1 MTVETPIDGE
11 RSRRVAEIV
20 GEALECPPAE
30 RPAFL
35 DAVCGGDTALRES
48 VEALLAADRTAEGF
62 AGVSPPSEG
71 LIGSTL
77 SHYRILERLGAGGMG
92 EVYLAEDEKLGR
104 RVALKVLPRELARHP
119 ERLARFRREAR
130 TVAALN
136 HPNIVTLHSTEE
148 ARGLHFL
155 TMELVE
161 GVTLREKV
169 VPGGLPA
176 AEVLRLALPLAEA
189 LAAAHAQG
197 ITHRDLKPANV
208 MISGDG
214 RIKVLDFGIAKLAE
228 ATETDGPRET
238 STALTL
244 DGLVPGTVA
253 YMSPE
258 QVVGHP
264 VDRRSDIFSLGVVLF
279 ELATGEHPFAAP
291 SRAETISKILRD
303 PPAAGSDAALP
314 HRLGRIIDRCL
325 EKDPD
330 RRYQDARTLAGDLR
344 TLERETAEVPL
355 AGRRRRPGLAMAAGL
370 LLAALS
376 GAVLLWTVRSVQTPP
391 AGGAPPAKRSELAG
405 SVASVPAPMG
415 VAVLHFQNLTGDPQ
429 LDWLR
434 AGLTE
439 MLVTDLSQSPRLDV
453 LGSDR
458 LHQILADLGARD
470 DAGTSPPS
478 FELVRQVAQQ
488 ASVRKVVLGSYAQ
501 VEGNVLITFQIEDA
515 ETGKI
520 VGSERVQGP
529 GGERLLSL
537 VDALAAAVRRRL
549 GVVTPSPAPVA
560 LQDVTTSSPTALRLY
575 TEALALSYQAKS
587 SEAIVL
593 LERAVELDPDFALA
607 LADLGIFHANLGHQ
621 ALSIHYL
628 GKAIAKAEHL
638 PVHLRSLIQGRYY
651 ARTWGTY
658 GRAIESFREYLRLYP
673 GREGPLNHLARLEA
687 YLERYE
693 EAIRDYETI
702 LAQGARFG
710 PTAASAANA
719 YTALGQFETG
729 RQLLQDLADRDPDS
743 WVAQAGLGWLLMQ
756 WGKLDEAGAAL
767 QRAAILR
774 PGEASI
780 EQARWRLAVLR
791 QDFQDAESAARA
803 MAALEDPYEQWRGTL
818 SLARNAQLR
827 GDVPA
832 ALEHLAAAARAFP
845 QPEASTAMA
854 HCWTADLLL
863 DLNEPA
869 RALAEAERARKIAP
883 GDWPELQG
891 MFLSALAQ
899 QELGRRGAA
908 DALLAE
914 LKRRAATNPNNVEE
928 RQILRLEGRLAL
940 ARGDAES
947 AVTSLRKAAALL
959 PPQGFEIHRYV
970 QPDHVPVWYDL
981 GRAELAAGRPG
992 EARQWLEK
1000 VAGSG
1005 AEHIEFPLAY
1015 RRAIALL
1022 R

>member
-1 MTVETPIDGE
+1 
-11 RSRRVAEIV
+11 
-20 GEALECPPAE
+20 
-30 RPAFL
+30 
-35 DAVCGGDTALRES
+35 
-48 VEALLAADRTAEGF
+48 
-62 AGVSPPSEG
+62 
-71 LIGSTL
+71 
-77 SHYRILERLGAGGMG
+77 
-92 EVYLAEDEKLGR
+92 
-104 RVALKVLPRELARHP
+104 
-119 ERLARFRREAR
+119 
-130 TVAALN
+130 
-136 HPNIVTLHSTEE
+136 
-148 ARGLHFL
+148 
-155 TMELVE
+155 
-161 GVTLREKV
+161 V
-169 VPGGLPA
+169 V
-176 AEVLRLALPLAEA
+176 RLALPLADA
-189 LAAAHAQG
+189 VAAAHAQG

-214 RIKVLDFGIAKLAE
+214 RVKVLDFGIAKPVAGASQPE
-228 ATETDGPRET
+228 EP
-238 STALTL
+238 TAITL
-244 DGLVPGTVA
+244 DGWIPGTVA

-258 QVVGHP
+258 QVVGHA
-264 VDRRSDIFSLGVVLF
+264 VDRRSDVFSLGVLLF

-291 SRAETISKILRD
+291 SKAETISKILRD
-303 PPAAGSDAALP
+303 PPTAGNGAALS
-314 HRLGRIIDRCL
+314 HRLGEIIGRCL

-330 RRYQDARTLAGDLR
+330 LRYQDARALGDDLR
-344 TLERETAEVPL
+344 VLQRELDEAQLPG
-355 AGRRRRPGLAMAAGL
+355 GRRRLGLALAAGL
-370 LLAALS
+370 LIAALAV
-376 GAVLLWTVRSVQTPP
+376 AVLLWTGRSRQP
-391 AGGAPPAKRSELAG
+391 APE
-405 SVASVPAPMG
+405 SVPAASLAVPARTA

-434 AGLTE
+434 AGLPE
-439 MLVTDLSQSPRLDV
+439 LLVTDLSQSSRLDV
-453 LGSDR
+453 LGNDR
-458 LHQILADLGARD
+458 LHQILTNLGALD
-470 DAGTSPPS
+470 DAERRAPS
-478 FELVRQVAQQ
+478 FDLVRQVAQQ
-488 ASVRKVVLGSYAQ
+488 AAVRKVVLGSYAQ
-501 VEGNVLITFQIEDA
+501 VGSSVLIAFRVEDA

-520 VGSERVQGP
+520 VGSAQVQGP

-537 VDALAAAVRRRL
+537 VDELAAAVRRQL
-549 GVVTPSPAPVA
+549 GVVTSSSGSVA
-560 LQDVTTSSPTALRLY
+560 LQDVTTSSPAALRLY

-607 LADLGIFHANLGHQ
+607 LADLGTFHANLGHQ

-628 GKAIAKAEHL
+628 GQAVAKAEHL

-673 GREGPLNHLARLEA
+673 DRETPRNHLARLEA
-687 YLERYE
+687 YLERYD
-693 EAIRDYETI
+693 EAIRNYETI
-702 LAQGARFG
+702 LAQGTRFG
-710 PTAASAANA
+710 PTAASAANV

-729 RQLLQDLADRDPDS
+729 RQLLQDLAERDPDS
-743 WVAQAGLGWLLMQ
+743 WVAQAGLGWLLTQ
-756 WGKLDEAGAAL
+756 WGRLDEADAAL
-767 QRAAILR
+767 KRAAALR
-774 PGEASI
+774 PGESSV

-791 QDFQDAESAARA
+791 QDWQEAESAARS
-803 MAALEDPYEQWRGTL
+803 MAALEDPYERWRGAL

-832 ALEHLAAAARAFP
+832 AVEHLAAAARAFP

-863 DLNEPA
+863 DTGEPA
-869 RALAEAERARKIAP
+869 RALAEAQRARKIAP

-899 QELGRRGAA
+899 QELGRPGAA
-908 DALLAE
+908 DALLEE
-914 LKRRAATNPNNVEE
+914 LKRRAAANPNNVEE

-940 ARGDAES
+940 ARGDAER
-947 AVTSLRKAAALL
+947 AVTSLRKAASLL

-992 EARQWLEK
+992 EARTWLEK

-1015 RRAIALL
+1015 RRAVALL